1 MRHYFSVVTVA
12 LVVLVLGLSS
22 CAAPKYHQ
30 EIKVYNE
37 SGILVDQ
44 YDSKDYTRN
53 IGVNGVKK
61 VNISN
66 HCVTDYDDQIQ
77 YPTTYTITSFKKKT
91 PNKEKQERLN
101 HWREKGFKSIIAY
114 YCGRTG
120 NLHLDKN
127 CEKLVKE
134 MSSTSADLHICE
146 CTSKKEIQHLSQ
158 RHWECKECM
167 KNKW

>member
-1 MRHYFSVVTVA
+1 MRKYFSVIA
-12 LVVLVLGLSS
+12 LAVLVLGLVS
-22 CAAPKYHQ
+22 CAQPKYHQ

-37 SGILVDQ
+37 VGLLVDQ
-44 YDSKDYTRN
+44 YNSKDYTRN
-53 IGVNGVKK
+53 IGLNGVKK
-61 VNISN
+61 VNIAN

-91 PNKEKQERLN
+91 PNNEKKEKIN
-101 HWREKGFKSIIAY
+101 HWRESGFKPIIAY

-120 NLHLDKN
+120 DLHLDKR
-127 CEKLVKE
+127 CEKFSKE
-134 MSSTSADLHICE
+134 ILSTSASIHICE
-146 CTSKKEIQHLSQ
+146 LGSKKDVQHLTQ